1 MRLGIFGGTFDPP
14 HIGHLIL
21 SSEAYVQLELDKV
34 LWVLTHY
41 PPHKV
46 GQSLTPLNDRLDL
59 LRAALHKNSTFEISR
74 VDIDRQPPH
83 YAVDTMH
90 LLREQFPT
98 DILVYLMGGDSLV
111 DLALWHK
118 PQEFILA
125 CDEIG
130 VMRRLGWSEDC
141 ELLNRQFP
149 SLEKRIRFVDAPLLE
164 ISSSWIR
171 AKIYADGPYRYY
183 LPQNVYSIIHE
194 RRLYSEPNG
203 SR

>member
-21 SSEAYVQLELDKV
+21 ASEAYVQLELDKI

-46 GQSLTPLNDRLDL
+46 EKSLTPLNDRLDL
-59 LRAALHKNSTFEISR
+59 LRAALDENSAFEISR

-83 YAVDTMH
+83 YAVDTMGI
-90 LLREQFPT
+90 LREQFPL

-111 DLALWHK
+111 DLTLWHK
-118 PQEFILA
+118 PQEFIQA

-130 VMRRLGWSEDC
+130 VMRRPGWSEDF
-141 ELLNRQFP
+141 ELLDRRFP
-149 SLEKRIRFVDAPLLE
+149 GLEKRIRFVEAPLLE
-164 ISSSWIR
+164 ISSSCIR
-171 AKIYADGPYRYY
+171 AKIFTGGPYRYY
-183 LPQNVYSIIHE
+183 LPPNVYSIIHE
-194 RRLYSEPNG
+194 RRLYGEPDG
-203 SR
+203 S